1 MFVQERDK
9 NQIFLFFF
17 PVYMKQK
24 LLFTLNLVLICAIG
38 LGVSASRLTNRPSR
52 PTTTTET
59 SLRSLKA
66 ANPTN
71 QNRLTADNRDQLVTE
86 VEKLKNKDT
95 ELTQLKTEVEKLK
108 TKVVALEAAKLTT
121 ITDELW
127 WRILFRKATFP
138 TPSCPGEW
146 EPVKKFSRF
155 GVGNTTLCKIKHP
168 ETVVKIWTTCT
179 KDIESIQQDPF
190 VFAIT
195 YKVGEIDAEGKC
207 VKTKNYHF
215 ISWEEAERNLNN
227 KPGNQA

>member
-1 MFVQERDK
+1 
-9 NQIFLFFF
+9 
-17 PVYMKQK
+17 MKQK

-38 LGVSASRLTNRPSR
+38 LGISASRFTHRPPR
-52 PTTTTET
+52 PTTITET

-86 VEKLKNKDT
+86 VENLKNKDT

-127 WRILFRKATFP
+127 WRILFRKATFS
-138 TPSCPGEW
+138 TPNCPGDW
-146 EPVKKFSRF
+146 ERVKEFSRF
-155 GVGNTTLCKIKHP
+155 GVGYSVLCKIKYP
-168 ETVVKIWTTCT
+168 ETVVKIWATCT
-179 KDIESIQQDPF
+179 KDIESIHQDPF
-190 VFAIT
+190 RFAIT

-207 VKTKNYHF
+207 VKTKTYRF

>member
-1 MFVQERDK
+1 
-9 NQIFLFFF
+9 
-17 PVYMKQK
+17 MKQK
-24 LLFTLNLVLICAIG
+24 LLFTLNLVLICAMG
-38 LGVSASRLTNRPSR
+38 FVVSASRLTNRPSR
-52 PTTTTET
+52 PTPTTET

-86 VEKLKNKDT
+86 VENLKNKDT
-95 ELTQLKTEVEKLK
+95 ELTQLKTEVENLK

-127 WRILFRKATFP
+127 WRILFRTASFS
-138 TPSCPGEW
+138 TPNCPGEW
-146 EPVKKFSRF
+146 EPVKKFSSPGF
-155 GVGNTTLCKIKHP
+155 GKSTLCKIKHP

-179 KDIESIQQDPF
+179 KDIESIHQNPAM
-190 VFAIT
+190 FAIT

-207 VKTKNYHF
+207 VKTKTYRF

-227 KPGNQA
+227 KPGNQS